1 MRRGFIL
8 DGATLSLKTS
18 NALFQDS
25 ARLGQM
31 IFACCRR
38 RQRYLVLASSFHT
51 RDYCCPV
58 SASTLILHGE
68 EKYSEINACLKIC
81 LDTAQVPRS
90 RELTFHSFPGFE
102 GDDSGRVLHVIS
114 GLWP

>member
-18 NALFQDS
+18 NARFQDS

-68 EKYSEINACLKIC
+68 EKYSEILQCMV
-81 LDTAQVPRS
+81 AQEDPPPRQ
-90 RELTFHSFPGFE
+90 RESQRRHPSWLF
-102 GDDSGRVLHVIS
+102 
-114 GLWP
+114 